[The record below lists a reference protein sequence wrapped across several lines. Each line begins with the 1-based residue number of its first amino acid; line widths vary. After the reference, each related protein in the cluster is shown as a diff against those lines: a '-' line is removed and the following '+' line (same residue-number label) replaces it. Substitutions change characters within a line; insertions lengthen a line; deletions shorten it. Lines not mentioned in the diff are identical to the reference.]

1 MAKMAKLGPAL
12 GVLLA
17 LAGCGGKDEGGEVCE
32 ENILVVVNV
41 TDPEGAAIPDVTVEL
56 DEIACT
62 DTGDGISFE
71 CIAPTEGDYNIYALG
86 TSFEPY
92 GQLVT
97 VEAPADCATPAITQD
112 VMLNRESAV

>member
-1 MAKMAKLGPAL
+1 MKLGAAI

-17 LAGCGGKDEGGEVCE
+17 LAGCGGDGKVCE

-41 TDPEGAAIPDVTVEL
+41 TDPEGTAIPDVTVTL
-56 DEIACT
+56 DELPCT

-71 CIAPTEGDYNIYALG
+71 CVAPEVGDYNVYALA

-97 VEAPADCATPAITQD
+97 VEAPADCETPALTQD
-112 VMLNRESAV
+112 VMLQRESAV